1 MTLSIWRYCHLVS
14 ALLSSVFLI
23 IASITGAIL
32 AFEPITEYAKGY
44 AVDNLAEV
52 SLHHAVEVL
61 ELNHKEVFSL
71 AVDGNGSV
79 VASVVDKT
87 GNSTKIYVDIQSGD
101 ILGKPLKRPVVYE
114 FTTNLHRSLFLKSV
128 GRCIVGVFSLLLCL
142 ITISGFLLLIRR
154 QGGIRYLFSPV
165 KKENTQEYYHVTLS
179 KWLVS
184 PILLLAVTGV
194 FLSAEKFSLLPETSV
209 SQTEMQA
216 PDLGTYEYRTLGSFK
231 EISMSQLV
239 LLEFPFSPD
248 PIDYFV
254 VKLKNRELRVHQYT
268 GDILSGVHYH
278 NAKLLSDLSFK
289 LHTGQGS
296 VSWSL
301 VLFLT
306 SISILFFLYSGTM
319 IFIARKR
326 RQAYPKPE
334 LSEKHAAEFIILI
347 GSETGSTFR
356 FGAALSSAL
365 VKAGKTT
372 HMAELNTYS
381 RYKNA
386 KNLVVLAATYGNGE
400 APTNARKFSEL
411 IPTVDPTKTMKYSV
425 VGFGS
430 TDYPNYC
437 AFAIQTDEL
446 LREKP
451 RFIAT
456 TPLVKINKQSVND
469 FLEWVK
475 LWSARLGVKLDI
487 EGMHE
492 EIQPRN
498 LEDFKVIERS
508 VLNDDHTFLIKVR
521 PNKSIEFFSGDLLA
535 VQWSDEEEYR
545 LYSIAQISGDI
556 VLSIKKHE
564 FGKCSSFME
573 ELKLN
578 DQFKASILR
587 NSDFHLS
594 QKSKKV
600 IFIANGTGIAPFLG
614 MLSNSNVTDTHL
626 FWGCRSRS
634 SANIYSSMGL
644 DLPTLAHRSYI
655 SYSRENKQYVQDL
668 LRAESI
674 LLLDTLNSGGCIF
687 VCGSINMQNEVLKV
701 LEQIMPQGH
710 CISDYQNNGQIKMD
724 CY

>member
-44 AVDNLAEV
+44 AVENLSEF
-52 SLHHAVEVL
+52 SLNHAVEVL
-61 ELNHKEVFSL
+61 EIHHKEVFSL
-71 AVDGNGSV
+71 EVDGNGFV
-79 VASVVDKT
+79 LASVVDKA
-87 GNSTKIYVDIQSGD
+87 GNSTKIYVDIQSGE
-101 ILGKPLKRPVVYE
+101 ILGKPLKRPVIYE

-128 GRCIVGVFSLLLCL
+128 GRSIVGVFSLLLCL
-142 ITISGFLLLIRR
+142 ITVSGFLLLIRR
-154 QGGIRYLFSPV
+154 QGGIRYLFTPV
-165 KKENTQEYYHVTLS
+165 KKEDVQEYYHVTLS
-179 KWLVS
+179 KWLVA
-184 PILLLAVTGV
+184 PILLLAMTGL
-194 FLSAEKFSLLPETSV
+194 FLSAEKFSLLPETLV
-209 SQTEMQA
+209 SQTEMQD
-216 PDLGTYEYRTLGSFK
+216 PDLGTYQYRTLDSFK
-231 EISMSQLV
+231 GILMSQLV

-268 GDILSGVHYH
+268 GDILSEIHYQ
-278 NAKLLSDLSFK
+278 NVKLLSDLSFK

-301 VLFLT
+301 VLLLT

-334 LSEKHAAEFIILI
+334 LSEKDASEFIILI

-381 RYKNA
+381 SYRNA
-386 KNLVVLAATYGNGE
+386 NNLVVLTATYGNGE

-411 IPTVDPTKTMKYSV
+411 VPTVDLIKTMKYSV

-430 TDYPNYC
+430 KDYPNYC
-437 AFAIQTDEL
+437 AFAIQTEEL
-446 LREKP
+446 LGEKA
-451 RFIAT
+451 RFVAT
-456 TPLVKINKQSVND
+456 TPLIKINKQSVND
-469 FLEWVK
+469 FLEWVE
-475 LWSARLGVKLDI
+475 LWSAEVGVKLDI
-487 EGMHE
+487 SGIHE

-498 LEDFKVIERS
+498 LQDFTVIERS
-508 VLNDDHTFLIKVR
+508 VLNDDHTFLIKIR
-521 PNKSIEFFSGDLLA
+521 PDKAIEFFSGDLLS
-535 VQWSDEEEYR
+535 VQWSAEEEYR
-545 LYSIAQISGDI
+545 LYSIAQIGGDI

-564 FGKCSSFME
+564 FGKCSSFIE
-573 ELKLN
+573 GLRLN
-578 DQFKASILR
+578 DQFKASVLR

-594 QKSKKV
+594 QKTKKV

-614 MLSNSNVTDTHL
+614 MLSNNTLKDTHL

-644 DLPTLAHRSYI
+644 DLQTLAHRSYI
-655 SYSRENKQYVQDL
+655 SYSRENKKYVQDL
-668 LRAESI
+668 VREESI
-674 LLLDTLNSGGCIF
+674 LLLDMLNGGAIIF
-687 VCGSINMQNEVLKV
+687 ICGSINMQNEVLKV
-701 LEQIMPQGH
+701 LRQIIPQGH
-710 CISDYQNNGQIKMD
+710 CISDYQKNGQIKID